1 MLHSIHFNRIR
12 KIILCCIVCLPVTVC
27 AQSRLD
33 SLRKQIDQDI
43 WLPFL
48 QGINTNNA
56 DLYNSVHSKDF
67 NWVAGGNKTRIM
79 DLPAYIEDAAKVM
92 TDRKNKGIQTIVD
105 VAFLERN
112 LNETFASEKCVTRY
126 TAIEAGKEPLVM
138 YGIAQVFS
146 KKVDGVWK
154 KFIQYVST
162 EKATKELFEQASP
175 LGKG

>member
-1 MLHSIHFNRIR
+1 MTTTISLNGIR
-12 KIILCCIVCLPVTVC
+12 KIVLLCMVAFPVFIF
-27 AQSRLD
+27 AQTRQD
-33 SLRKQIDQDI
+33 SLRRQIDQDI
-43 WLPFL
+43 WIPFL

-67 NWVAGGNKTRIM
+67 TWVAGGNKTRIM

-92 TDRKNKGIQTIVD
+92 TDRKNKGIQTIVE

-126 TAIEAGKEPLVM
+126 TALEPGKEPLVM
-138 YGIAQVFS
+138 YGIAHVFS

-162 EKATKELFEQASP
+162 EKASRELFEQASP
-175 LGKG
+175 LAKS

>member
-1 MLHSIHFNRIR
+1 MPAVIFFDRILKMLVCCV
-12 KIILCCIVCLPVTVC
+12 LCFPLAIS
-27 AQSRLD
+27 AQTRSD
-33 SLRKQIDQDI
+33 SLRKQIDRDI
-43 WLPFL
+43 WIPFL

-79 DLPAYIEDAAKVM
+79 DLPSYVEDAAKVM
-92 TDRKNKGIQTIVD
+92 TDRKNKRIQTIVD

-126 TAIEAGKEPLVM
+126 TAIEPGKEPLVM

-162 EKATKELFEQASP
+162 EKATRELFEQASP
-175 LGKG
+175 LEKS

>member
-1 MLHSIHFNRIR
+1 MSAVISFNRIR
-12 KIILCCIVCLPVTVC
+12 KTLVGCVLCFPLTVC
-27 AQSRLD
+27 AQSQLD
-33 SLRKQIDQDI
+33 SLRKQIDRDI
-43 WLPFL
+43 WIPFL

-67 NWVAGGNKTRIM
+67 HWVAGGNKTRIM

-126 TAIEAGKEPLVM
+126 TAIEPGKEPLVM

-146 KKVDGVWK
+146 RKVEGIWK
-154 KFIQYVST
+154 KCIQYVST
-162 EKATKELFEQASP
+162 EKTSKELFEQASP
-175 LGKG
+175 LQKS